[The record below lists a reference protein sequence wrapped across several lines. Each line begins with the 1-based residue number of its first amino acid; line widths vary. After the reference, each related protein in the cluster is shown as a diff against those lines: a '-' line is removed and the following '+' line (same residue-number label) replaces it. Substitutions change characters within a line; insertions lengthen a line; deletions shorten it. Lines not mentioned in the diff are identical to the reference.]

1 MFGVGST
8 RLYIHTHT
16 PHTVLTVWRPGRTPV
31 DSGCRS
37 PPSTP
42 FPAASSAV
50 YPASVAS
57 VWSSAMLNT
66 PPSLP
71 RPAMQ
76 KIWIKIWIFYPQLS
90 KPFTKHLHTTHLF
103 SSLLLA
109 VFTVCVGKL
118 FLLAGSCLTKNKFKI
133 TKARSMMKISAHL
146 QYILLIHH

>member
-1 MFGVGST
+1 MNNWCIYYNFIGGNTKESQAINTYVLVCWSRQHT
-8 RLYIHTHT
+8 VIYTHT

-118 FLLAGSCLTKNKFKI
+118 FC
-133 TKARSMMKISAHL
+133 
-146 QYILLIHH
+146 